1 MFRMQSFLALACA
14 LLIAGCATPSAN
26 LIRPSEGGPNAG
38 EAIVV
43 TRISGMGPGLMGI
56 GTVDRSLSLAAREEG
71 SQRHFYI
78 YAPKEKPQ
86 AFHIPAGTY
95 SFLHFS
101 FGDFIIVQEP
111 LLDLPYSAE
120 GSIPVRPFTV
130 RPGEVV
136 YLGDLTVHG
145 IRHEVPVLGPSPQ
158 ISYSVAS
165 DEAAA
170 RAAVEADY
178 PGRSG
183 TMVTRLFEI
192 EPAAV
197 HSGAN

>member
-1 MFRMQSFLALACA
+1 MFRMKSLLALAGA

-26 LIRPSEGGPNAG
+26 LIRPSKGGPTAAEG
-38 EAIVV
+38 IVV
-43 TRISGMGPGLMGI
+43 TRIGGMGPGLLGI
-56 GTVDRSLSLAAREEG
+56 GTVDRSLALAAREEG

-78 YAPKEKPQ
+78 FAPKEKHQ
-86 AFHIPAGTY
+86 AFHVPAGTY

-101 FGDFIIVQEP
+101 YGDFIIVQEP
-111 LLDLPYSAE
+111 LLDLPYSAT

-145 IRHEVPVLGPSPQ
+145 IRHEVPVLGPSPE
-158 ISYSVAS
+158 ITYSVAQ

-178 PGRSG
+178 PGRG
-183 TMVTRLFEI
+183 DEMVIRPYEI

-197 HSGAN
+197 HSAPN